1 VAELIIKP
9 PPRLTMN
16 TALHTVRET
25 DVNGVLC
32 FYVDAGR
39 PASAA
44 QLIFRH
50 GLADEPLHETGW
62 LRLLEHLAL
71 LDRESLSR
79 PVNGQVSLLL
89 TRFAAFG
96 TPDELTEHVGG
107 LSRWLAEPDFQLLA
121 RERGVL
127 QAQAHR
133 RHDPLV
139 RSLTWR
145 YGATG
150 PGVTSY
156 AEVGAL
162 RATPE
167 RLAERAWRVFNAANA
182 ILVLDGPP
190 PPDLKLPLPSGEY
203 LPPAAAEPV
212 QRRLPVAYRDD
223 AGLTVSGVVSRTH
236 EATFLPGVLERAIH
250 DGLRQT
256 TGGAY
261 GPWASMAEVDDQHLV
276 VGGGSDTV
284 PETLATVAGAGVDV
298 VRRLAAEGVPRA
310 WVEEAVQHRLTRL
323 DSPAALA
330 DVALEAAY
338 AVLSDRV
345 PLSHEEMLDRLR
357 GTDPQ
362 LVDVAARE
370 LEATLLV
377 GAADD
382 VRLPR
387 GLKLVSF
394 PQTEPVCESR
404 RHSHV
409 NWPADLSTFAA
420 DQQVAETVTGASAR
434 AMRICDVAGLFAWRD
449 GTRRL
454 VARDGSVLE
463 MEARQWLHGDRLA
476 ATLDAAVPDDLHLP
490 MPDRE
495 ITFSRMGLPER
506 CAIGF
511 ARSANTKPGLIV
523 LLSVTLLLTV
533 WSMVGGHR
541 SVAVVFLLLTA
552 TLGAQLWRVEGGQFG
567 TRATPP
573 TPGPA

>member
-1 VAELIIKP
+1 
-9 PPRLTMN
+9 MN

-25 DVNGVLC
+25 DVSGVLC
-32 FYVDAGR
+32 FYADMGR

-44 QLIFRH
+44 HLIFRH

-62 LRLLEHLAL
+62 LSLLEHLAL
-71 LDRESLSR
+71 RDRETLTR
-79 PVNGQVSLLL
+79 PINGEVSMLL

-96 TPDELTEHVGG
+96 TTDDLTGHLARLCRWVAAPDL
-107 LSRWLAEPDFQLLA
+107 QLLA

-127 QAQAHR
+127 QARAQR
-133 RHDPLV
+133 RDDPLI

-156 AEVGAL
+156 CEVGAL

-167 RLAERAWRVFNAANA
+167 LLAERAWRVFNAANA

-190 PPDLKLPLPSGEY
+190 PAGLALPLPAGEY
-203 LPPAAAEPV
+203 LPPAPATPV
-212 QRRLPVAYRDD
+212 QRRLPAAYRDD
-223 AGLTVSGVVSRTH
+223 SGLTLSGVVSRTH

-250 DGLRQT
+250 DGLRRT

-261 GPWASMAEVDDQHLV
+261 GPWSGMTEVDDRHLV
-276 VGGGSDTV
+276 VAG
-284 PETLATVAGAGVDV
+284 GAGVVPEILSTVTGAGLDV
-298 VRRLAAEGVPRA
+298 VRRLAAEGVPGA
-310 WVEEAVQHRLTRL
+310 WVDEAVQQRLTRL

-330 DVALEAAY
+330 DVALESAY

-345 PLSHEEMLDRLR
+345 PMSQEELLDQLR
-357 GTDPQ
+357 GTDHQ

-377 GAADD
+377 GVADD
-382 VRLPR
+382 VKLPR
-387 GLKLVSF
+387 GLKEISF
-394 PQTEPVCESR
+394 AETEPASESK

-409 NWPADLSTFAA
+409 NWPADLSSFTV
-420 DQQVAETVTGASAR
+420 DEQVAEVVTGTHAR
-434 AMRICDVAGLFAWRD
+434 AVRIAEVVALFSWRD

-454 VARDGSVLE
+454 VAGDGSVLE
-463 MEARQWLHGDRLA
+463 MEARQWVRGDRLA
-476 ATLDAAVPDDLHLP
+476 TRLDGAVPADLHLP
-490 MPDRE
+490 MPDRQV
-495 ITFSRMGLPER
+495 TFNRMGLPER

-523 LLSVTLLLTV
+523 LASLMLLLTL
-533 WSMVGGHR
+533 WSLVGGHR
-541 SVAVVFLLLTA
+541 MVASVFLLLTA
-552 TLGAQLWRVEGGQFG
+552 ALGAQLWRIEGGSLG
-567 TRATPP
+567 TRATTPSTAPP
-573 TPGPA
+573 DPA